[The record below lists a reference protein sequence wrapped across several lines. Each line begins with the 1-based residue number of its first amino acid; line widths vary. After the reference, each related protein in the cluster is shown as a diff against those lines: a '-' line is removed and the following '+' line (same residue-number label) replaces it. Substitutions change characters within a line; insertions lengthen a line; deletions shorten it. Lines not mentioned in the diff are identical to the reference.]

1 MPYPESPFQE
11 IFESELITHS
21 SEKKCGTTISNE
33 ELQKILKWLC
43 SFPKISSYRVN
54 TLKCIPKDV
63 LDLINKYCEEELD
76 KQPKVEIHPSLS
88 NVIIIIHSDPNESI
102 IEKHE
107 NEVII
112 DTDCAS
118 AVLRGAHIY
127 APGVIGMLSGSQ
139 LNDKV
144 SIYADT
150 LKKCKKGLQKK
161 FEEQKIFIGNGI
173 VKMRR
178 HQLFGENVIPTGIA
192 VQVTETISGCPPLKD
207 DFIPSGWALLQ
218 NLPSVLCV
226 LALNPKPNEI
236 VIDMCASPGNK
247 TTHIAELMQN
257 TGLLVAIDKTAKK
270 VTQLENRCEEF
281 DAKVQIYEA
290 DSRNIVTPTN
300 LFTRKR
306 VTDGPPFS
314 PESFDRVLLDAPCS
328 VLGKRPQIVNR
339 LSKNEIKSYV
349 PLQRKLF
356 ETAKRKIII

>member
-21 SEKKCGTTISNE
+21 SEKKCGMTISNE

-257 TGLLVAIDKTAKK
+257 TVMYL
-270 VTQLENRCEEF
+270 
-281 DAKVQIYEA
+281 
-290 DSRNIVTPTN
+290 
-300 LFTRKR
+300 
-306 VTDGPPFS
+306 
-314 PESFDRVLLDAPCS
+314 
-328 VLGKRPQIVNR
+328 
-339 LSKNEIKSYV
+339 NEIILKYY
-349 PLQRKLF
+349 
-356 ETAKRKIII
+356 